1 MLLQVLVYVAYMYM
15 YVVFGYFWYVNLYSV
30 VKVCNS
36 HTPVATV

>member
-1 MLLQVLVYVAYMYM
+1 MILQVLVYVPYMYV
-15 YVVFGYFWYVNLYSV
+15 YVVFGYFRYVILYSV